1 MIHGREDPGSIVAQ
15 VNPVSINSSPLPSS
29 VIWSLGCCGS
39 GVTLRGVVLPLGLKV
54 AGRADAGDRWAP
66 G

>member
-1 MIHGREDPGSIVAQ
+1 MIHSREDPWVYFGSS
-15 VNPVSINSSPLPSS
+15 NPCGQKLLPTSS

-39 GVTLRGVVLPLGLKV
+39 RVTLRGVVLPRGLKV
-54 AGRADAGDRWAP
+54 VGRADAGDRWAS